1 MPVNIQQRLRL
12 AARALLKGEPPIHNR
27 GHIPAITPEE
37 VREAKSFFPLGKFFI
52 FGHARSGTTLL
63 TRLVRL
69 HPQVH
74 CNYQAHFFT
83 RAPLLEALVVD
94 KNVEMWLA
102 RRSNRWNRGSDLSP
116 VVLRAVSDYIME
128 RDARRVGKDNHG
140 CLVGDKSPNSLLNGE
155 AVHLLVKVYPDAR
168 LVFIVRDGRDAVVSH
183 RFQAFV
189 DRPQHLSKEGRA
201 IRQDFIQNPEPFLA
215 GRRSI
220 FTEKELRQ
228 AAKGWVDNLVET
240 DQEARELLDEQY
252 FYLRYE
258 NLLARP
264 SDEMSR
270 LWAFLGVDSTVPGLS
285 EALQVELGENPDA
298 DWQRQK
304 AADIASS
311 LNKGKRGSWHNLF
324 TPRDRQIF
332 KDVAGETLIHWG
344 YEQDLDW

>member
-1 MPVNIQQRLRL
+1 MGMPVNIQQRLRL
-12 AARALLKGEPPIHNR
+12 AGRALLKGEPSIHNR
-27 GHIPAITPEE
+27 GDIPAITPEE

-83 RAPLLEALVVD
+83 
-94 KNVEMWLA
+94 
-102 RRSNRWNRGSDLSP
+102 RSNRWNRGSDLSP

-155 AVHLLVKVYPDAR
+155 AVHLLWKVYPDAR

-189 DRPQHLSKEGRA
+189 DRPHHLSKESRT
-201 IRQDFIQNPEPFLA
+201 IHQDFIQDPEPFLA

-220 FTEKELRQ
+220 FTGKELRQ
-228 AAKGWVDNLVET
+228 AAKGWVNNLIET
-240 DQEARELLDEQY
+240 DREARELLDEQY
-252 FYLRYE
+252 FHLRYE
-258 NLLARP
+258 DLLARP
-264 SDEMSR
+264 SDEMNR
-270 LWAFLGVDSTVPGLS
+270 LWYFLGVDSTLPGVS
-285 EALQVELGENPDA
+285 EALQDELGENPDA

-304 AADIASS
+304 AANIASS
-311 LNKGKRGSWHNLF
+311 LNKGERGSWHNLF

-332 KDVAGETLIHWG
+332 KDVAGETLINWG